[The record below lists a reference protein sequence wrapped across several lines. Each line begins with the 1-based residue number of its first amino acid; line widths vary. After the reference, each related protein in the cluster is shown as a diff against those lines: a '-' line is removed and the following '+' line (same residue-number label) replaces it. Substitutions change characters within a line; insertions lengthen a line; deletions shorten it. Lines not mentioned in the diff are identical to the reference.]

1 MIYNVLFICLGNIC
15 RSPIG
20 LAVFRS
26 QVARANLKDRIFV
39 DSCGTGGW
47 HEGEPAHKDSR
58 RIVKQYGLCLQEHR
72 ARQLTQDDLNR
83 FNLLVAMD
91 QQNKIDTESL
101 TTSPLHIK
109 CLREFDPT
117 PDSIDV
123 PDPYFGGPEGFDE
136 VYKII
141 ERSCD
146 GLLEY
151 VREQID

>member
-1 MIYNVLFICLGNIC
+1 MTYNVLIICLGNIC

-20 LAVFRS
+20 LAIFRS
-26 QVARANLKDRIFV
+26 KVAQAGLTDRIFV

-47 HEGEPAHKDSR
+47 HEGELAHKDSI
-58 RIVKQYGLCLQEHR
+58 RIVKQYGLSLNEHR
-72 ARQLTQDDLNR
+72 ARQLTQEDLNK

-91 QQNKIDTESL
+91 QQNKIDTEAL
-101 TTSPLHIK
+101 TTSQLHIK

-146 GLLEY
+146 GLLDY
-151 VREQID
+151 VRKQIN